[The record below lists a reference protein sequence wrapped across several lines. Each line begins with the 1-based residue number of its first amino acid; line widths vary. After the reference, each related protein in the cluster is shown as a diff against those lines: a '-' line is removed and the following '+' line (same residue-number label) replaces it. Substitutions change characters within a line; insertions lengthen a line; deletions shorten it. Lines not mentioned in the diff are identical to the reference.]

1 MKTYIFLLAVLISG
15 CAAMPPERAASYSND
30 LLCYHYHDARG
41 NSALQKNVPVL
52 RTEIDKRGLIS
63 PDEWEL
69 VNQKKIK
76 LGMSE
81 CALVASWGSG
91 KINKYTNSHG
101 QFNQHV
107 YRLDWC
113 RRCNVQYVYTQNG
126 RVTSWQD

>member
-1 MKTYIFLLAVLISG
+1 MKAIALLFVALIAG
-15 CAAMPPERAASYSND
+15 CAAIPPERAASYSDD
-30 LLCYHYHDARG
+30 LLCYRYNDARG
-41 NSALQKNVPVL
+41 NSSLQKDVPVL
-52 RTEIDKRGLIS
+52 RAEIDKRGLIT
-63 PDEWEL
+63 PDEWSL
-69 VNQKKIK
+69 VEQKKIK

-91 KINKYTNSHG
+91 KVNKHTNVNG

-113 RRCNVQYVYTQNG
+113 RSCNVQYVYTRNG